1 MVSCDD
7 CGLVFDSTHDLPR
20 HIKRWCPENDNRKRQ
35 LSLDDYEEPPKKK
48 RHIFQSD
55 DYEMDNQEDS
65 PSASTE
71 EDYFKR
77 MKRRSKVNNED
88 TWSEKDKKISK
99 KRIV

>member
-7 CGLVFDSTHDLPR
+7 CGLVFDSTHDLQR

-55 DYEMDNQEDS
+55 DYEMDNQ
-65 PSASTE
+65 
-71 EDYFKR
+71 
-77 MKRRSKVNNED
+77 
-88 TWSEKDKKISK
+88 
-99 KRIV
+99 

>member
-1 MVSCDD
+1 MIV
-7 CGLVFDSTHDLPR
+7 GLFLIVHMTSHDISR
-20 HIKRWCPENDNRKRQ
+20 DGAQRTIIANDNFLWMIMRNHQ
-35 LSLDDYEEPPKKK
+35 KKK